1 MVDVPIENLKLPKKM
16 KKKKSKKA
24 IQPSKPSVFIQS
36 PDLGQRQ
43 DTSNCADS
51 AGDLFNVSPLKRP
64 EKPQDDNIRNIE
76 IQKMY
81 HPNMFMD
88 LIDEEMIS

>member
-1 MVDVPIENLKLPKKM
+1 MGDVPIENLKLPKKM

-64 EKPQDDNIRNIE
+64 E
-76 IQKMY
+76 
-81 HPNMFMD
+81 
-88 LIDEEMIS
+88 